1 MSTKQFTNSQGEVID
16 IIEVVRGA
24 FKGSHILRIH
34 DDPNVS
40 SVIAIHL
47 LDKET
52 IAFLLEELPKL

>member
-1 MSTKQFTNSQGEVID
+1 MSTRQFTNSQGELISINEIVKGD
-16 IIEVVRGA
+16 FRGL
-24 FKGSHILRIH
+24 HVLRIH